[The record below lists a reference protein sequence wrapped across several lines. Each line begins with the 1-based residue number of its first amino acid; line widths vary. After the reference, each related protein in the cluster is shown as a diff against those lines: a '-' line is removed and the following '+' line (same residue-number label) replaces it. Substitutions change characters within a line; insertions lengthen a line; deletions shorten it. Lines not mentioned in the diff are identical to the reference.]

1 MKNKHFE
8 RRREAAKR
16 YKKTRNRSDEVA
28 GVSIIH
34 DYSHPKKLSYWD
46 DFSFVLGSQHIIVTW
61 IHPRMAFMDAI
72 ENEADANVLNA
83 IGPGPEWDLF
93 ADNKVIHK
101 RVGKSR
107 KKVQYY
113 EGKSPPVDY
122 KAYRDKVRLETER
135 LLRESSFIAKP
146 SMRIEQWATGRH
158 VAITYPVELRNET
171 DIVVFAA
178 KLKQHLLGRG
188 DMFAHLGEYAY
199 SAADW
204 QAEQETE

>member
-1 MKNKHFE
+1 MKNKYFE

-16 YKKTRNRSDEVA
+16 YKKTLNRSDEIA

-46 DFSFVLGSQHIIVTW
+46 DFSFVLGSQRIIVTW
-61 IHPRMAFMDAI
+61 IHPRMAFSD
-72 ENEADANVLNA
+72 EVERQADVNVLEA

-93 ADNKVIHK
+93 GNDAKIYK

-107 KKVQYY
+107 KKVQFYQ
-113 EGKSPPVDY
+113 GNPIPIDY
-122 KAYRDKVRLETER
+122 KAYRDKVRAERQR
-135 LLRESSFIAKP
+135 LLRESSFVAKP
-146 SMRIEQWATGRH
+146 SMRIEQWATGRN
-158 VAITYPVELRNET
+158 VSITYPVELRNET
-171 DIVVFAA
+171 DIIVFAA

-188 DMFAHLGEYAY
+188 DMFAHLGDYTY